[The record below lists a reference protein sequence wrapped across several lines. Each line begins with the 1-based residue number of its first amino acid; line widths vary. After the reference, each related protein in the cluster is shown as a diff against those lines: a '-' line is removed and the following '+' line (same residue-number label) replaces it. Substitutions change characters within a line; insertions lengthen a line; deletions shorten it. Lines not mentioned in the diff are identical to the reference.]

1 MFYSDNQIAEFRDSI
16 YQNGFG
22 FSVSVFKNEDET
34 LTVQSDN
41 LLDNTY
47 EDFETFLDDL
57 ILKNPLWFT
66 YYYVRINREYKSLVE
81 TKLSET
87 IENVFKWL
95 NQSMMSTHSN
105 WCFNDNGMNNFVQ
118 EKIKNEITE
127 SYAFDFLINNS
138 EQIKEKW
145 ELEQMWNGYCPESW
159 LKGKKVRMRLNRNDF
174 FESEETGLQIAIL
187 SGVQAIILNFRGK
200 GDFRST
206 VNYADEIE
214 NGEMLSP
221 QNSQYPPF
229 NNPTTI
235 FNDSKEIEDYINN
248 IK

>member
-1 MFYSDNQIAEFRDSI
+1 
-16 YQNGFG
+16 
-22 FSVSVFKNEDET
+22 
-34 LTVQSDN
+34 
-41 LLDNTY
+41 
-47 EDFETFLDDL
+47 
-57 ILKNPLWFT
+57 
-66 YYYVRINREYKSLVE
+66 
-81 TKLSET
+81 
-87 IENVFKWL
+87 
-95 NQSMMSTHSN
+95 
-105 WCFNDNGMNNFVQ
+105 
-118 EKIKNEITE
+118 
-127 SYAFDFLINNS
+127 
-138 EQIKEKW
+138 
-145 ELEQMWNGYCPESW
+145 MWNGYCPESY

-206 VNYADEIE
+206 INYADEIE

-235 FNDSKEIEDYINN
+235 FNNSKEIEEYINN